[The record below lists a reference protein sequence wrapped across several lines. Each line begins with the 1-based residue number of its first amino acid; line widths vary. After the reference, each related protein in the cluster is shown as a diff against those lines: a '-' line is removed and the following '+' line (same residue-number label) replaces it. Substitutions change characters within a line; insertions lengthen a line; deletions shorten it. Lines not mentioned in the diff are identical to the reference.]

1 MSDLRSVVDKRS
13 VIMIS
18 QPRTIRAQLALWQA
32 LCCILVAGVMLTANM
47 AQADISRFVGAY
59 KGSAEVTS
67 ADGTKRH
74 RDMDVEVTQ
83 TSDGFRVDWTSTTY
97 RPNGTAK
104 EKSYSIEFVPSDRG
118 DVYASAMKRNV
129 FGHDVQ
135 LDPMKGEPYVWSRIN
150 GDTLSVYSLFV
161 AEDGGYEIQQFNR
174 TLAEGGLQLD
184 YQSVR
189 NGEIQRTVST
199 FLTKQ

>member
-1 MSDLRSVVDKRS
+1 MKTLPQSHWFRVMRGVL
-13 VIMIS
+13 I
-18 QPRTIRAQLALWQA
+18 AAL
-32 LCCILVAGVMLTANM
+32 MLSAAA
-47 AQADISRFVGAY
+47 AQADISRFVGTY
-59 KGSAEVTS
+59 YGSADVTS
-67 ADGTKRH
+67 ADGTKQP
-74 RDMDVEVTQ
+74 RDMDVEISETKE
-83 TSDGFRVDWTSTTY
+83 GFRVSWTSTTY
-97 RPNGTAK
+97 RPDGTAK

-118 DVYASAMKRNV
+118 EVYASAMKRNV

-174 TLAEGGLQLD
+174 TLAEGGLKLD

-189 NGEIQRTVST
+189 NGVIQRTVST
-199 FLTKQ
+199 FLTKN